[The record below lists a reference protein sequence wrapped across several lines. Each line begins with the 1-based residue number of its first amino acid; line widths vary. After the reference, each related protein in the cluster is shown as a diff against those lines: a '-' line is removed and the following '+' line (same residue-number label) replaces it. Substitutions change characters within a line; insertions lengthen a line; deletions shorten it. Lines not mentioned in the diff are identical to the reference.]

1 MKRFLSS
8 NGWLFYALMTLVT
21 WGVWGAFS
29 EIPAQRGF
37 PSTMVYVAWAVSM
50 IPCAIAAL
58 AMNKWKF
65 NADKRSIFL
74 GCMVGFLGAGGQL
87 ILFEALRLGPAY
99 IVFPFI
105 SMSPVVTI
113 ALSVI
118 FLKERPNKVQFAGIV
133 IALAAIFFLSWQ
145 DKSDENVSGWFWIV
159 LATIIFIAWGVQ
171 GYYMKKANEVLNS
184 EVVFIYMAITAVL
197 LIPVALAMTPSEQ
210 LAEGSGSNGLF
221 WLAFGTQILNAV
233 GALTLNFAYKYGKA
247 IIISPMQGLAP
258 VLTVILSL
266 AIYSKLPGP
275 MLTTGLVLATL
286 AIVLLSLE
294 PKDK

>member
-1 MKRFLSS
+1 MKQSFSR
-8 NGWLFYALMTLVT
+8 NGWLFYALITLFT
-21 WGVWGAFS
+21 FGVWGAFS

-58 AMNKWKF
+58 AMNRWKF
-65 NADKRSIFL
+65 NADKRSVFL

-113 ALSVI
+113 ALSII
-118 FLKERPNKVQFAGIV
+118 FLGERPNKVQSVGIIV
-133 IALAAIFFLSWQ
+133 ALAAIFFLSWQ
-145 DKSDENVSGWFWIV
+145 DKTDENVSGWLWIV
-159 LATIIFIAWGVQ
+159 LAAIIFLAWGVQ
-171 GYYMKKANEVLNS
+171 GYYIKKANEVLNS
-184 EVVFIYMAITAVL
+184 EVVFVYMTITAVL
-197 LIPVALAMTPSEQ
+197 LIPVALAMTPSQEP
-210 LAEGSGSNGLF
+210 GVRTDGGLF
-221 WLAFGTQILNAV
+221 WLAFGTQILNAI
-233 GALTLNFAYKYGKA
+233 GALTLNFAYKKGKA

-266 AIYSKLPGP
+266 IIYSKVPGT
-275 MLTTGLVLATL
+275 MLSTGLILATF

-294 PKDK
+294 PREK

>member
-1 MKRFLSS
+1 MKRSFLR
-8 NGWLFYALMTLVT
+8 NGWLFYALITLFT

-37 PSTMVYVAWAVSM
+37 PSTMVYVAWALSM

-65 NADKRSIFL
+65 KADARSIFL

-113 ALSVI
+113 ALSLI
-118 FLKERPNKVQFAGIV
+118 FLKERPNKVQLAGIIV
-133 IALAAIFFLSWQ
+133 ALAAIFFLSWQ
-145 DKSDENVSGWFWIV
+145 DKTDGNVSGWIWIV
-159 LATIIFIAWGVQ
+159 LATLIFVAWGVQ
-171 GYYMKKANEVLNS
+171 GFYMKKANEVLNS

-197 LIPVALAMTPSEQ
+197 LIPVAVVMTPAAEMEQ
-210 LAEGSGSNGLF
+210 KLDGGLF
-221 WLAFGTQILNAV
+221 FLAFGTQILNAI
-233 GALTLNFAYKYGKA
+233 GALTLNFAYKHGKA

-266 AIYSKLPGP
+266 IIYSKIPGT
-275 MLTTGLVLATL
+275 MLSIGLVLATI

-294 PKDK
+294 PKEK

>member
-1 MKRFLSS
+1 MKQSFSR
-8 NGWLFYALMTLVT
+8 NGWLFYALITLFT

-37 PSTMVYVAWAVSM
+37 PSTMVYVAWAISM
-50 IPCAIAAL
+50 IPCAVAAL
-58 AMNKWKF
+58 AMNGWKF
-65 NADKRSIFL
+65 NADRRSIFL

-113 ALSVI
+113 ALSMI
-118 FLKERPNKVQFAGIV
+118 FLKERPNGIQFVGIIV
-133 IALAAIFFLSWQ
+133 ALAAIFFLSWQ
-145 DKSDENVSGWFWIV
+145 DKTDENVSGWLWIV
-159 LATIIFIAWGVQ
+159 LAAIIFVAWGVQ
-171 GYYMKKANEVLNS
+171 GFYMKKANEVLNS
-184 EVVFIYMAITAVL
+184 EVVFIYMAITAVV
-197 LIPVALAMTPSEQ
+197 LIPVALAMTPS
-210 LAEGSGSNGLF
+210 SGESCVRTPSLF
-221 WLAFGTQILNAV
+221 WLAFGTQILNAI
-233 GALTLNFAYKYGKA
+233 GALTLNFAYKKGKA

-266 AIYSKLPGP
+266 IIYSKIPGT
-275 MLTTGLVLATL
+275 MLSIGLVLATL

-294 PKDK
+294 PKEK